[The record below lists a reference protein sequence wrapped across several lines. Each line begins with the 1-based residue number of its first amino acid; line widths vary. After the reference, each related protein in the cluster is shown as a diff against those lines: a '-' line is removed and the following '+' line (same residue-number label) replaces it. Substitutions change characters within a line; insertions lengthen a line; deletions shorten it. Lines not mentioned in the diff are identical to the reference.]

1 MSFLFGRARTR
12 PAVDLPKQARDHVTK
27 LEGPNGAAKVGY
39 TPQISLALARSLTS
53 TSYTG
58 RRARES
64 PEPDEVYPTRNP
76 WYASHIQPL
85 LMSAFNFRSE
95 SDSSPEQIYQ
105 LVTGLIE
112 EDLLYL
118 LAVNLWRLPF
128 ESRKDTQVIFS
139 YVFRFR
145 PPTASPKSDPLAL
158 SYVVN
163 NRPQVLLELCRGY
176 EHKESA
182 TPAGSVLREVL
193 KSEAAAA
200 IILYDDNEESGSSNK
215 GINLIDRDRRQS
227 GEGVFWRF
235 FDWVDKSSFEVA
247 ADAFTT
253 FRELL
258 TKHKE
263 LVPRYLSVNFDLF
276 FDKYNNILVQS
287 NSYVTKRQSIK
298 LLGEI
303 LLDRSNYSVMTAYV
317 DRGEHLKICM
327 NLLRD
332 DRKMVQYEGFHVF
345 KVFVANPHKSIAVQ
359 KILLMNRE
367 KLLTFLSHFLEDRTD
382 DEQFIDEREFLIK
395 QIRNMPPNPVP
406 PQRHGMPGGG

>member
-1 MSFLFGRARTR
+1 MAFLFGRGRSRTNTI
-12 PAVDLPKQARDHVTK
+12 DLSKQAREHVLKLDGPGGPAKAEELARVLNQTK
-27 LEGPNGAAKVGY
+27 LILQGVPEY
-39 TPQISLALARSLTS
+39 ES
-53 TSYTG
+53 T
-58 RRARES
+58 
-64 PEPDEVYPTRNP
+64 
-76 WYASHIQPL
+76 
-85 LMSAFNFRSE
+85 
-95 SDSSPEQIYQ
+95 PEQVYS

-112 EDLLYL
+112 EDLLFL
-118 LAVNLWRLPF
+118 LAQNLHRLPF
-128 ESRKDTQVIFS
+128 EARKDTQVIFS

-145 PPTASPKSDPLAL
+145 PPTASPKTDPVAL

-163 NRPQVLLELCRGY
+163 NRPEVLLELCRGY

-200 IILYDDNEESGSSNK
+200 IILYDDGEQPGSSLK
-215 GINLIDRDRRQS
+215 GVTAIDRERPQTGS
-227 GEGVFWRF
+227 GVFWRF
-235 FDWVDKSSFEVA
+235 FDWIDKSSFEVA

-263 LVPRYLSVNFDLF
+263 LVPRYLAVNFELF
-276 FDKYNNILVQS
+276 FEKYNSILVQS

-303 LLDRSNYSVMTAYV
+303 LLDRSNYNVMTAYV

-327 NLLRD
+327 NLLRS

-359 KILLMNRE
+359 KILLMNRD
-367 KLLTFLSHFLEDRTD
+367 KLLSFLSQFLEDRTD
-382 DEQFIDEREFLIK
+382 DEQFIDERDFLIK
-395 QIRNMPPNPVP
+395 QIKNMPSNPVP
-406 PQRHGMPGGG
+406 PTRQPQPV

>member
-1 MSFLFGRARTR
+1 MAFLFGRARARTN
-12 PAVDLPKQARDHVTK
+12 AVDLPKQARDQLGK
-27 LEGPNGAAKVGY
+27 LEGPAAAAK
-39 TPQISLALARSLTS
+39 
-53 TSYTG
+53 
-58 RRARES
+58 
-64 PEPDEVYPTRNP
+64 PDELAKTL
-76 WYASHIQPL
+76 SSIKQL
-85 LMSAFNFRSE
+85 LQGTHE
-95 SDSSPEQIYQ
+95 VETSPEQLFQ
-105 LVTGLIE
+105 LVNGIIE

-118 LAVNLWRLPF
+118 LAVNLFRLPF

-145 PPTASPKSDPLAL
+145 SPTSPPKNEPLAL
-158 SYVVN
+158 TYVIEQ
-163 NRPQVLLELCRGY
+163 RPQVLVELCRGY
-176 EHKESA
+176 DHKESA
-182 TPAGSVLREVL
+182 TPAGTVLREVL

-200 IILYDDNEESGSSNK
+200 IILYDDGDLPGSSAW
-215 GINLIDRDRRQS
+215 GISKIDRGRQQS
-227 GEGVFWRF
+227 GNGVFWAF
-235 FDWVDKSSFEVA
+235 FDWIDKSSFEVA

-263 LVPRYLSVNFDLF
+263 LVPNYLAVNFDQF
-276 FDKYNNILVQS
+276 FDRYNNILVQS

-303 LLDRSNYSVMTAYV
+303 LLDRSNYNVMTAYV

-345 KVFVANPHKSIAVQ
+345 KVFVANPHKSVPVQ

-367 KLLTFLSHFLEDRTD
+367 KLLHFLSHFLEDRTD

-395 QIRNMPPNPVP
+395 QIRNMPATPVP
-406 PQRHGMPGGG
+406 PQR

>member
-1 MSFLFGRARTR
+1 MSFLFGRGRTR
-12 PAVDLPKQARDHVTK
+12 TNTIDLSKQARDHVLK
-27 LEGPNGAAKVGY
+27 LDGVGGAAKAEELAKVLSQMKLILQG
-39 TPQISLALARSLTS
+39 TP
-53 TSYTG
+53 
-58 RRARES
+58 
-64 PEPDEVYPTRNP
+64 
-76 WYASHIQPL
+76 
-85 LMSAFNFRSE
+85 E
-95 SDSSPEQIYQ
+95 SDSTPDQVYQ
-105 LVTGLIE
+105 LVQGLIE
-112 EDLLYL
+112 EDLLLL
-118 LAVNLWRLPF
+118 LAQNLHRLPF

-145 PPTASPKSDPLAL
+145 PPTASPKTDPVAL

-163 NRPQVLLELCRGY
+163 NKPQVLLELCRGY
-176 EHKESA
+176 DHKESA

-200 IILYDDNEESGSSNK
+200 IILYDDGEEPGSSLK
-215 GINLIDRDRRQS
+215 GVTAIERERPQS
-227 GEGVFWRF
+227 GNGVFWRF
-235 FDWVDKSSFEVA
+235 FDWIDKSSFEVA

-263 LVPRYLSVNFDLF
+263 LVPRYLAVNFELF
-276 FDKYNNILVQS
+276 FEKYNNVLVQS

-303 LLDRSNYSVMTAYV
+303 LLDRSNYNVMTAYV

-345 KVFVANPHKSIAVQ
+345 KVFVANPHKSVAVQ
-359 KILLMNRE
+359 KILLMNRD
-367 KLLTFLSHFLEDRTD
+367 KLLNFLSHFLEDRTD

-395 QIRNMPPNPVP
+395 QIRNMPPTPVP
-406 PQRHGMPGGG
+406 PTRQMQQQGV